1 MVQLGKNR
9 FVILGLLVL
18 IGSLLAAC
26 GGSGSEADAES
37 AGGGEAA
44 WDKPVVFGDGG
55 FASVQFHNRVAQYV
69 LENGY
74 GYETESIPAENI
86 TRITGLINGD
96 IHATMEMW
104 ADQTPDFAPA
114 VEEGTVIDLGPNYP
128 ESVQGWY
135 VPTYMIE
142 GDPERGIEPMTPDL
156 KSVEDLAQYAHVFQ
170 DPEIP
175 EKGRFY
181 NCIGGWVCAKVN
193 DGKLKAYGLDDDFNS
208 FMPGSGPALAA
219 SLVGAYETG
228 EPWLGYYW
236 APTWIFARLDLT
248 QIEEPEYTDE
258 CWDKI
263 LTGTVG
269 CAYPSVKVH
278 VAVTDEFAE
287 KAPDATAFLD
297 NYESTMESTNEVL
310 FYIHDNEATVEQAAI
325 WWLENNEDIWTE
337 WATDEAVEGVQEALE
352 AGTGF

>member
-1 MVQLGKNR
+1 MLQLGKNR
-9 FVILGLLVL
+9 FVMLGLLILV
-18 IGSLLAAC
+18 GSLLAAC
-26 GGSGSEADAES
+26 GDSDDEADAES
-37 AGGGEAA
+37 GSSGDAT
-44 WDKPVVFGDGG
+44 WDQPVVFGDGG
-55 FASVQFHNRVAQYV
+55 FASVQFHNRVAQYI
-69 LENGY
+69 LEHGY
-74 GYETESIPAENI
+74 GYETESIPAEGI
-86 TRITGLINGD
+86 TRIQGLIGGD

-104 ADQTPDFAPA
+104 AQQTPSFAPA
-114 VEEGTVIDLGPNYP
+114 VEEGTVIDLGTNYP

-156 KSVEDLAQYAHVFQ
+156 KSVEDLAQYAQVFQ

-181 NCIGGWVCAKVN
+181 NCIGGWNCAKVN
-193 DGKLKAYGLDDDFNS
+193 DAKLKAYGLDDDFNS
-208 FMPGSGPALAA
+208 FMPGSGPALAT
-219 SLVGAYETG
+219 SLVSAYETG
-228 EPWLGYYW
+228 EPWVGYYW
-236 APTWIFARLDLT
+236 APTWIFALLDLT

-258 CWDKI
+258 CWDQI
-263 LTGTVG
+263 FTGEVG

-287 KAPDATAFLD
+287 AAPDAIEFLD
-297 NYESTMESTNEVL
+297 NYESTMDDTNDVL
-310 FYIHDNEATVEQAAI
+310 FYIHDNEATADQAAI

-352 AGTGF
+352 AGEGF